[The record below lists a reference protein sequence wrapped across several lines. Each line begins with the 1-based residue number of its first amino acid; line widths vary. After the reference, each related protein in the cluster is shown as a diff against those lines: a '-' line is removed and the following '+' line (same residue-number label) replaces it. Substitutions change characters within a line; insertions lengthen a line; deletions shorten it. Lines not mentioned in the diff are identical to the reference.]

1 MKPKNVMLLGFV
13 NRAVEY
19 LDKHIDNEADNEK
32 LTELKNIDLQS
43 IKSELSE
50 NLDISLG
57 TMQST
62 MTTLLHAGNEAFDK
76 FLEKHIDKNDVANE
90 IDKLFDSYY
99 ETTKLNSQDEL
110 TKLLSF
116 YNLDDDFDIDEDID
130 LPEQKEVKEIDE
142 EVEDEYMKQIRENAS
157 KNESK
162 TKAEQV
168 EQVEEENLDDILA
181 EILTARVNKE
191 EEKKEPVVEK
201 EVKREEK
208 EPEKEKPEDIVET
221 KREVKQSY
229 VSSLFEDLRKQ
240 MLAEDELKRQ
250 KELMNSDAYQKIH
263 DAFPSLSIGFVRS
276 VYDLKDSFASENPSA
291 KTIILLH
298 RCTFRNVEDLR
309 SYVEIVLNHDYNINA
324 DERKLIV
331 DTFKR
336 MANADGKIMTNIFE
350 VANQANVLNGVYEGY
365 RIISEED

>member
-19 LDKHIDNEADNEK
+19 LDKHIDNDADNEK

-43 IKSELSE
+43 IKSELSG

-76 FLEKHIDKNDVANE
+76 FLEKHVDKNDVANE
-90 IDKLFDSYY
+90 IDRVFDSYY
-99 ETTKLNSQDEL
+99 ENTKLNSQDEL
-110 TKLLSF
+110 TKLLNF
-116 YNLDDDFDIDEDID
+116 YDLDDDFDIDESID
-130 LPEQKEVKEIDE
+130 LPEQPEIREIED

-157 KNESK
+157 KAESEIK
-162 TKAEQV
+162 V
-168 EQVEEENLDDILA
+168 EQVNADNEDENLDDILA
-181 EILTARVNKE
+181 EILTARKVKE
-191 EEKKEPVVEK
+191 EPEEPVVRKGKSQVIEK
-201 EVKREEK
+201 TVIKEGPKEEVR
-208 EPEKEKPEDIVET
+208 
-221 KREVKQSY
+221 QSY

-240 MLAEDELKRQ
+240 MLAEDEAKRQ
-250 KELMNSDAYQKIH
+250 KELMNSEAYQKIH

-276 VYDLKDSFASENPSA
+276 VYDLKDGFASENPSA
-291 KTIILLH
+291 KSIILLH
-298 RCTFRNVEDLR
+298 RCTFKNVEDLR

-324 DERKLIV
+324 DEKKLIV

-365 RIISEED
+365 RIISEEN